1 MFKFEKISSFFNCQF
16 CQSILK
22 DPIILPCGESV
33 CQVHTEEICES
44 ECSFC
49 SEKHQSPEHGF
60 PINKFAQNQLQFG
73 LNMTNLNFNQFI
85 HCKKTVDGLNKDLK
99 EVEVLRNDP
108 ENYISDYFD
117 ELTRQV
123 DIRRETLLKEIHQY
137 SDELIQKITKLKQ
150 DCFANSKNPSITT
163 KSIDEINT
171 KLTNLNIML
180 NSLEVG
186 DKQHNEIMSQNL
198 TKEIARLMQPILKQ
212 YKFELHGKKSY
223 AFKQVENISVSIEN
237 IFGKLNDFDYDIE
250 NPDINRGVASIP
262 SGGNRFNFRNQ

>member
-1 MFKFEKISSFFNCQF
+1 
-16 CQSILK
+16 
-22 DPIILPCGESV
+22 
-33 CQVHTEEICES
+33 
-44 ECSFC
+44 
-49 SEKHQSPEHGF
+49 
-60 PINKFAQNQLQFG
+60 
-73 LNMTNLNFNQFI
+73 
-85 HCKKTVDGLNKDLK
+85 
-99 EVEVLRNDP
+99 
-108 ENYISDYFD
+108 
-117 ELTRQV
+117 
-123 DIRRETLLKEIHQY
+123 
-137 SDELIQKITKLKQ
+137 
-150 DCFANSKNPSITT
+150 
-163 KSIDEINT
+163 
-171 KLTNLNIML
+171 ML

>member
-16 CQSILK
+16 CQCILK
-22 DPIILPCGESV
+22 DPVILPCGESV

-99 EVEVLRNDP
+99 EIEALRNDP

-123 DIRRETLLKEIHQY
+123 DIRREK
-137 SDELIQKITKLKQ
+137 KI
-150 DCFANSKNPSITT
+150 F
-163 KSIDEINT
+163 
-171 KLTNLNIML
+171 
-180 NSLEVG
+180 LE
-186 DKQHNEIMSQNL
+186 N
-198 TKEIARLMQPILKQ
+198 
-212 YKFELHGKKSY
+212 
-223 AFKQVENISVSIEN
+223 
-237 IFGKLNDFDYDIE
+237 
-250 NPDINRGVASIP
+250 
-262 SGGNRFNFRNQ
+262 